1 MDLKAI
7 YQKYKKVLQP
17 ALYCKNRILGLR
29 IHNKGKNNT
38 VQGIGQCRIKKSRI
52 SVNGDNNKI
61 IINDMSSLFE
71 VNVSIVGSNNT
82 ILIGERN
89 YLEGCSFCVED
100 DHNTITLGSHV
111 YIYSDTEISAIEST
125 EVSIGNDC
133 LFSANIMI
141 RTGDS
146 HVIMDETSGKRLN
159 YSESI
164 CFADKVWLGNG
175 CKVLKG
181 SKIGAE
187 CVVGTGALVTHKT
200 PVVNHSVLAGVPAK
214 VVSTGIKWSQQR

>member
-7 YQKYKKVLQP
+7 YQKHKKVLQP
-17 ALYCKNRILGLR
+17 VLYLKNRTFGLNIKNR
-29 IHNKGKNNT
+29 GKNNL
-38 VQGIGQCRIKKSRI
+38 VQGIGQCRIKKSGFSI
-52 SVNGDNNKI
+52 DGDNNKI
-61 IINDMSSLFE
+61 IINDMSSLFN
-71 VNVSIVGSNNT
+71 VNISIVGSNNT
-82 ILIGERN
+82 IVIGERN

-100 DHNTITLGSHV
+100 NHNTITLGTHV
-111 YIYSDTEISAIEST
+111 YIYSNTEISAIEST
-125 EVSIGNDC
+125 DISIGNDC

-146 HVIMDETSGKRLN
+146 HVILDETSGKRLN
-159 YSESI
+159 HSESI

-181 SKIGAE
+181 ANIGAE

-200 PVVNHSVLAGVPAK
+200 PVVNNSVLAGVPAK
-214 VVSTGIKWSQQR
+214 VVTTGIRWSQQR